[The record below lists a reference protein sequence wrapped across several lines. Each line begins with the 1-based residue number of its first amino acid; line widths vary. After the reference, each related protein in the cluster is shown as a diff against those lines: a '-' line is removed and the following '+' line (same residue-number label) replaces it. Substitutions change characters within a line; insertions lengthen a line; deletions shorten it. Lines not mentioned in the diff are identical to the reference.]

1 MQQIF
6 YIFIFV
12 FINISNIFAGNES
25 IIEIDQPRFSEK
37 GLNKRSYEIKAEKGI
52 KSDTQMELFRIEG
65 KYKTEEG
72 KWIYLKADEGRYD
85 EDEKIIHL
93 YNNINFY
100 TEFEDNLFSEK
111 AIFYMDKELIEFY
124 VNVVHENKEGV
135 IFSDKVFINES
146 LDNIKYHG
154 NVMVKLNYN
163 E

>member
-1 MQQIF
+1 MQQIL